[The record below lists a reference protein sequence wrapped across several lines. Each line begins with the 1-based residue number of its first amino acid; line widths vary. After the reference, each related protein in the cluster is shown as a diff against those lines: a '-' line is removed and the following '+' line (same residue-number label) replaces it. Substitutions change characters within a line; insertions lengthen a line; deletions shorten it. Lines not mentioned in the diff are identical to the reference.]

1 MYYITTDARL
11 REYVP
16 NVFTSVEGEVSLFD
30 KMKTHLQFAE
40 SWLEQTIVGETT
52 MAAIAD
58 QTASSSA
65 AASSAASSTATPVPL
80 HDIICQIIV
89 SEAFRKAVP
98 SLDLVLTPNGFGIVS
113 NQNIAPASK
122 ERVDRLLAAL
132 ETTRDDCIELLLR
145 YLPGE
150 NTWAQESCSGYR
162 YFRSTLFP
170 NIDVT
175 RSLDIKEHRL
185 ERYQSLHPRIQ
196 LIESQMAAEWI
207 STEQMEVLRTES
219 IMGNG
224 SALHTTIISRLRALV
239 LSLLRNDSQRDF
251 DPHSYGSTLSEI
263 VQIIR
268 TNESEFPEWHASSTK
283 ELFDPP
289 KFENKKQSSGYWF

>member
-52 MAAIAD
+52 MAAI
-58 QTASSSA
+58 TEAS
-65 AASSAASSTATPVPL
+65 PL

-145 YLPGE
+145 YLPSIG
-150 NTWAQESCSGYR
+150 TWAQESCSGYR

-207 STEQMEVLRTES
+207 STEQMEVFRTES

-224 SALHTTIISRLRALV
+224 SVLHTTIISRLRTLV
-239 LSLLRNDSQRDF
+239 LSLLRNDSQSGF

>member
-1 MYYITTDARL
+1 MNYITTDARL

-40 SWLEQTIVGETT
+40 SWLEQTIVGQTT
-52 MAAIAD
+52 MAAINE
-58 QTASSSA
+58 AS
-65 AASSAASSTATPVPL
+65 PL

-145 YLPGE
+145 YLPSVS
-150 NTWAQESCSGYR
+150 TWAQESCSGYR

-207 STEQMEVLRTES
+207 STEQMEVFRTES

-224 SALHTTIISRLRALV
+224 SVLHTTIISRLRALV
-239 LSLLRNDSQRDF
+239 LSLLRNDSQRNF